1 MALILEKQGKSQEAE
16 KQMFRGYVIL
26 SLSMGI
32 ASRDC
37 QTFFDEMIDLVTR
50 RKDLRQAE
58 TYSAKN
64 YDNVKAFDKGKNS
77 LELADCSARY
87 AVIMAQQGKFEQALP
102 LFEQTLSIR
111 EKMLGK
117 SHVGTAHALLQLS
130 NVYDKLG

>member
-16 KQMFRGYVIL
+16 KQMFRGYIIL

-37 QTFFDEMIDLVTR
+37 QTFFDELIDLLSR
-50 RKDLRQAE
+50 RKDLKQAE

-64 YDNVKAFDKGKNS
+64 YENLKAFDKGRNS
-77 LELADCSARY
+77 IELGDCSSRY
-87 AVIMAQQGKFEQALP
+87 AVIIAQQGKFEQALP

-111 EKMLGK
+111 EKALGK
-117 SHVGTAHALLQLS
+117 NHLGTAHALMQLA
-130 NVYDKLG
+130 NVYEKLG